1 MILLTAQ
8 RQQAAGEMS
17 LLSQPEVVQVLQ
29 SLVCNDTAE
38 NTNPYSELMR
48 IPSLGLALGVA
59 PDSVPAPHSKSPPPV
74 IANNLNLLSNTQSL
88 NQLLGMYHHQLMLH
102 CVVVIKR

>member
-1 MILLTAQ
+1 MNRLSTIGMLVHRIFTVVQPPVNYYISSLTSLTA
-8 RQQAAGEMS
+8 G
-17 LLSQPEVVQVLQ
+17 
-29 SLVCNDTAE
+29 DT
-38 NTNPYSELMR
+38 TNPYSELMR

-88 NQLLGMYHHQLMLH
+88 NQLLGTYHHKLMLH
-102 CVVVIKR
+102 CVVIKS